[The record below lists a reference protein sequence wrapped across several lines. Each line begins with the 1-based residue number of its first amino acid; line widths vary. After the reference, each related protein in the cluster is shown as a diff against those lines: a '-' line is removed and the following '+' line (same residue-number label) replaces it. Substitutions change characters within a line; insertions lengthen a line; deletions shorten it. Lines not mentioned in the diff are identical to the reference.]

1 MDSTLTIS
9 CSSIEALRYLQ
20 IGLLCV
26 QERPADRPSMPDIV
40 LMLSNETTA
49 LPYPKEAALLG
60 YVSSST
66 EGESSKNNQGP
77 WVTTVESAVSVLSP
91 R

>member
-1 MDSTLTIS
+1 MDSALTIS
-9 CSSIEALRYLQ
+9 CSSMEALRYLQ
-20 IGLLCV
+20 LGLLCV
-26 QERPADRPSMPDIV
+26 QERATDRPSMLDV
-40 LMLSNETTA
+40 VSMLSNKTTA

-77 WVTTVESAVSVLSP
+77 WVSTVESVVSEISP

>member
-26 QERPADRPSMPDIV
+26 QERPVDRPSMPDIV

-49 LPYPKEAALLG
+49 LPCPKEAARLG

-77 WVTTVESAVSVLSP
+77 WVTTVESAVSVISP